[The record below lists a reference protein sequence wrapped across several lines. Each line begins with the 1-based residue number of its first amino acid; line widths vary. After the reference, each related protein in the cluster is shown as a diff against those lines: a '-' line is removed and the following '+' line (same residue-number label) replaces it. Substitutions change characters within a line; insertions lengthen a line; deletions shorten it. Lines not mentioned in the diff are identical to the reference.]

1 MKKPLNESSKKSIKS
16 KKRIVSDFDV
26 LGSWTGNYLAGVL
39 EDPVQD
45 VDDL

>member
-1 MKKPLNESSKKSIKS
+1 MKKTVNKSSKKA

-26 LGSWTGNYLAGVL
+26 LGSWTGNYLAGNL
-39 EDPVQD
+39 EEPVQD